1 MAFQIDKTFVVRAPA
16 QAVWG
21 FLTDPRRVARCM
33 PGAAITEQLDD
44 KTWAGTLTVKVGPV
58 AASYK
63 GRMSFARLDAAAR
76 TAEISASGQD
86 VRGKG
91 GASMK
96 LTSRVTERAP
106 GETEVLASSELNVT
120 GILAQMGRGMI
131 QDVGDQIFERFTGAM
146 RAELEGT
153 AGAGA
158 APPAPAPSAA
168 VGDGGAPLRATVPA
182 PATAP
187 AARAQAVSA
196 PAAQPPLDVLS
207 LGAGAAARA
216 ASRTMRRPVVWVALA
231 VVVFLAFWLL
241 GRARP

>member
-1 MAFQIDKTFVVRAPA
+1 MPFQIDKTFVVRAPA
-16 QAVWG
+16 QAVWE

-146 RAELEGT
+146 RAELEGP

-158 APPAPAPSAA
+158 APPAPAHAA
-168 VGDGGAPLRATVPA
+168 AAGEGGAPLRAAA

-187 AARAQAVSA
+187 TARAEAVSA

-216 ASRTMRRPVVWVALA
+216 ASRTMRRPVVWIALA